1 MTDLL
6 LPRTW
11 PHHDVPAAEHRSG
24 WLSDALAKE
33 PADGR
38 SPALESELTCDVCI
52 VGGGFTG
59 LWTAIEITRRSP
71 GTDVVLIEA
80 DLCGSGASG
89 ANAGFLMPMWARFS
103 SLVAIGGVAEAR
115 RIGEASARAVDEIL
129 DFADEHAI
137 DIGHRRGP
145 WLLAASSPA
154 QRGAWRQTLADLRRA
169 GVEPLHQV
177 SAAEARAAV
186 GVESHY
192 GGVVDPGCATLQPA
206 ALARGLRRV
215 ALDAGVR
222 IHERTP
228 LLALRPGRRTR
239 AVTPYGS
246 VLADKVVLA
255 INAWASSLEDLGRKM
270 VTIASDT
277 LLTAPVPAELDAL
290 GWDGDTSVCD
300 ARRRLNYYRKTPDGR
315 LLFGKGGAGMTYG
328 GSSPSTQWGPP
339 LRMAEM
345 RGHLAR
351 LFPSLADV
359 PVASAWTAP
368 VEYSVTSLPFAGR
381 LRSVPN
387 ACYATGYSGDG
398 VGPSRLMAR
407 VLASFALGITD
418 EWSRSALARTPGG
431 WIPPD
436 PMRSAGASLLL
447 PALRAVENHEDRG
460 GRTPGLLKRLVSTDP
475 SAFRTRRATP
485 GG

>member
-1 MTDLL
+1 MTDLV

-11 PHHDVPAAEHRSG
+11 PHHDAPAPEERSG
-24 WLSDALAKE
+24 WLTDALTSD
-33 PADGR
+33 PDDGR
-38 SPALESELTCDVCI
+38 SPALEGTESCDVCI

-59 LWTAIEITRRSP
+59 LWTALEIVRRAP

-103 SLVAIGGVAEAR
+103 SLVAIGGPEEAR
-115 RIGEASARAVDEIL
+115 RIAEASARAVDEII

-154 QRGAWRQTLADLRRA
+154 QLGSWRQTLTDLRRA
-169 GVEPLHQV
+169 GVEPLQQV
-177 SAAEARAAV
+177 SAAEAREAV
-186 GVESHY
+186 GVANHW
-192 GGVVDPGCATLQPA
+192 GGIVDPGCATLQPA
-206 ALARGLRRV
+206 KLARGLRRA

-246 VLADKVVLA
+246 VIADKVVLA
-255 INAWASSLEDLGRKM
+255 INAWAAALEDLGRTM

-290 GWDGDTSVCD
+290 GWDDGTSVCD
-300 ARRRLNYYRKTPDGR
+300 ARRRLNYYRRTPDGR
-315 LLFGKGGAGMTYG
+315 LLFGKGGAGMAYG
-328 GSSPSTQWGPP
+328 NSAASTQWGAP

-345 RGHLAR
+345 RRHLAR
-351 LFPSLADV
+351 LFPSLAGV
-359 PVASAWTAP
+359 PVASSWTAP
-368 VEYSVTSLPFAGR
+368 VEYSVTSLPFAGW

-407 VLASFALGITD
+407 VLASFALGVTD

-431 WIPPD
+431 WIPPE
-436 PMRSAGASLLL
+436 PLRSAGAGVLL
-447 PALRAVENHEDRG
+447 PALRAVEDHEDRG
-460 GRTPGLLKRLVSTDP
+460 GRAPSLLKRLVSTDP
-475 SAFRTRRATP
+475 STFRSGRSRKR
-485 GG
+485 

>member
-1 MTDLL
+1 MTDLV

-11 PHHDVPAAEHRSG
+11 PHYDAPAPQHRSG
-24 WLSDALAKE
+24 WLHEALAHE
-33 PADGR
+33 PDDGR
-38 SPALESELTCDVCI
+38 SPMLEDELRCDVCI

-59 LWTAIEITRRSP
+59 LWTALEIARRAP
-71 GTDVVLIEA
+71 GTDVVLIDA

-103 SLVAIGGVAEAR
+103 SLVALSGPEEAR
-115 RIGEASARAVDEIL
+115 WIAEASARAVDEII

-154 QRGAWRQTLADLRRA
+154 QRGSWRQTLEDLYRA

-177 SAAEARAAV
+177 SATEAREAV

-192 GGVVDPGCATLQPA
+192 GGLIDPGCATLQPA
-206 ALARGLRRV
+206 ELARGLRRV

-228 LLALRPGRRTR
+228 LLALRPGPRTR

-255 INAWASSLEDLGRKM
+255 INAWASSLEDLGRTM

-277 LLTAPVPAELDAL
+277 LLTAPIADELDAL
-290 GWDGDTSVCD
+290 GWDDGTSVCD
-300 ARRRLNYYRKTPDGR
+300 ARRRLNYYRRTPDGR
-315 LLFGKGGAGMTYG
+315 LLFGKGGAGMAYG
-328 GSSPSTQWGPP
+328 GSAPSTQWGPP

-345 RGHLAR
+345 RRHLVR
-351 LFPSLADV
+351 LFPSLADA
-359 PVASAWTAP
+359 PVASSWTAP
-368 VEYSVTSLPFAGR
+368 VEYSVTSLPFAGW

-407 VLASFALGITD
+407 ILASFALGVTD

-436 PMRSAGASLLL
+436 PLRSAGAGILL

-460 GRTPGLLKRLVSTDP
+460 GRTPALLKRLVSTDP
-475 SAFRTRRATP
+475 SAFRTGR
-485 GG
+485 GGKR